1 MENND
6 ILRRARDLAERCERT
21 GTVTATAF
29 LTPAE
34 QYELRRAWSNS
45 QEQPVFAGGGA
56 ENERCCAFFL
66 PYYLE
71 PSGFDP
77 GEYIRCVAYQSYFGA
92 PGHRDYLGA
101 VLALGIG
108 RERIGDIR
116 IKGERAWVFCLPGV
130 EPLLL
135 DLDRVGRFTVK
146 AAQCPLEEVPEEEIR
161 RETLTFTVQS
171 MRLDAVTGGIFRIS
185 RSSAAELIRLGAV
198 SLNYAVCEKSDAPV
212 REGDVISV
220 RGKGK
225 GSVTQMGGRSKKD
238 RVFVTAERRL

>member
-1 MENND
+1 M
-6 ILRRARDLAERCERT
+6 
-21 GTVTATAF
+21 
-29 LTPAE
+29 
-34 QYELRRAWSNS
+34 
-45 QEQPVFAGGGA
+45 
-56 ENERCCAFFL
+56 
-66 PYYLE
+66 
-71 PSGFDP
+71 
-77 GEYIRCVAYQSYFGA
+77 
-92 PGHRDYLGA
+92 
-101 VLALGIG
+101 
-108 RERIGDIR
+108 
-116 IKGERAWVFCLPGV
+116 